1 MRRTLI
7 FLSLNVLAIGTVA
20 CGGSDS
26 TRVAELEDQVAQL
39 QEQLGGGIA
48 EVDSEIADDS
58 PAVAYVNGS
67 PITVAE
73 FEEAASRSVPE
84 SGTSLSDDEKT
95 EVLEELISNRLLYLR
110 ALAMGLDTDEKV
122 RRVMVN
128 TLLREHIYS
137 DVSNADF
144 TQEVLQAWYDDNR
157 DDYVIPE
164 KVQIKRI
171 VIDVT
176 DDRDA
181 AAAMAEAERIRVE
194 VVADEGRFRE
204 LAARS
209 SSGPLA
215 SRGGDAG
222 FVSREGRPG
231 LDLTIVERAF
241 EMVEGDVSDVFE
253 TEEGYNVILLARRRD
268 RVVRSFQQVRAA
280 VLRKLK
286 NDRMME
292 VRDTYLTNL
301 RDDWDVT
308 IETERLAE
316 IEVQSDRRGG
326 LDGRRPTLN
335 PGGERPRLPANVT
348 PSLGN

>member
-1 MRRTLI
+1 
-7 FLSLNVLAIGTVA
+7 VLAIGTVA

-26 TRVAELEDQVAQL
+26 ARVAELEAQVAQL
-39 QEQLGGGIA
+39 QQQLGGSADAAGTPEA
-48 EVDSEIADDS
+48 GSESAVDS
-58 PAVAYVNGS
+58 PALAYVNGT

-84 SGTSLSDDEKT
+84 SGTSLSEEEKS
-95 EVLEELISNRLLYLR
+95 VVMDELIANRLLYLR

-122 RRVMVN
+122 QRVMVN
-128 TLLREHIYS
+128 TLLREHIYA

-144 TQEVLQAWYDDNR
+144 TQEVLQAWYDEHR

-176 DDRDA
+176 GDRDA
-181 AAAMAEAERIRVE
+181 AAAMAEAERIRGE
-194 VVADEGRFRE
+194 VLADEGRFRE

-231 LDLTIVERAF
+231 LDSAIVERAF
-241 EMVEGDVSDVFE
+241 DMSEGEVSEVFE
-253 TEEGYNVILLARRRD
+253 TEEGYNVIFLARRRA

-292 VRDTYLTNL
+292 VKASYLADLYET
-301 RDDWDVT
+301 WEVT
-308 IETERLAE
+308 IDSDRLAE
-316 IEVQSDRRGG
+316 VEVQSDRRGG
-326 LDGRRPTLN
+326 LGGRRPTLN

>member
-1 MRRTLI
+1 MRRTLL
-7 FLSLNVLAIGTVA
+7 FLSLNVLTVGAVA

-26 TRVAELEDQVAQL
+26 ERVEQLEAQVALL
-39 QEQLGGGIA
+39 QEQLGGGGA
-48 EVDSEIADDS
+48 EVDSESVDET
-58 PAVAYVNGS
+58 PALAYVNGS
-67 PITVAE
+67 PITVSE
-73 FEEAASRSVPE
+73 FEQAASRSVPE
-84 SGTSLSDDEKT
+84 SGTSLSEEEKS
-95 EVLEELISNRLLYLR
+95 EVLDELISNRLLYLR
-110 ALAMGLDTDEKV
+110 ALSMGLDTDEKV
-122 RRVMVN
+122 QRVMVN

-137 DVSNADF
+137 EVSNADF
-144 TQEVLQAWYDDNR
+144 TQEVLQAWYDEHR

-181 AAAMAEAERIRVE
+181 AAAMAEAERIRGE

-222 FVSREGRPG
+222 FVSIEGRPG
-231 LDLTIVERAF
+231 LDPAIVEMAF
-241 EMVEGDVSDVFE
+241 EMSEGDVSDVFE
-253 TEEGYNVILLARRRD
+253 TEEGYNVILLARRRA

-292 VRDTYLTNL
+292 VKEAYLTDL
-301 RDDWDVT
+301 QDLWEVT
-308 IETERLAE
+308 IESDLLAE

-326 LDGRRPTLN
+326 LGGRRPTLN

-348 PSLGN
+348 PSIGN

>member
-1 MRRTLI
+1 MRRTII
-7 FLSLNVLAIGTVA
+7 FLSLNAMAFGAVG
-20 CGGSDS
+20 CGGTDS
-26 TRVAELEDQVAQL
+26 ARVSELEAQVADLQQQL
-39 QEQLGGGIA
+39 LGSGA
-48 EVDSEIADDS
+48 ESSPEASDDT
-58 PAVAYVNGS
+58 PALAYVNGT

-73 FEEAASRSVPE
+73 FEEAASRSIPE
-84 SGTSLSDDEKT
+84 SGTTLSEEEKSA
-95 EVLEELISNRLLYLR
+95 VLDELISNRLLYLR
-110 ALAMGLDTDEKV
+110 ALSMGLDTDEKV
-122 RRVMVN
+122 QRVMVN
-128 TLLREHIYS
+128 TLLREHIYA

-144 TQEVLQAWYDDNR
+144 TQEVLQAWYDDHR
-157 DDYVIPE
+157 DEYVIPE

-176 DDRDA
+176 EDRDA
-181 AAAMAEAERIRVE
+181 TAAMAEAERIRGE
-194 VVADEGRFRE
+194 VLADDGRFRE
-204 LAARS
+204 LAARN

-231 LDLTIVERAF
+231 LDPEIVERAF
-241 EMVEGDVSDVFE
+241 EMSEGDVSEVFE
-253 TEEGYNVILLARRRD
+253 TEEGYNVILLARQRD

-292 VRDTYLTNL
+292 VRETYLADL
-301 RDDWDVT
+301 KELWEVT
-308 IETERLAE
+308 VESERLAE

-326 LDGRRPTLN
+326 LGDRRPTLN

-348 PSLGN
+348 PSIGN

>member
-1 MRRTLI
+1 
-7 FLSLNVLAIGTVA
+7 
-20 CGGSDS
+20 
-26 TRVAELEDQVAQL
+26 VAQL